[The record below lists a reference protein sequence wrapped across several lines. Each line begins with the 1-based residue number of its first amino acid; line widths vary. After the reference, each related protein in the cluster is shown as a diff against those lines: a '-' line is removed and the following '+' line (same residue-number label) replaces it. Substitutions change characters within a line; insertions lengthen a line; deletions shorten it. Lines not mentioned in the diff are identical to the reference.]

1 MKGPP
6 LAALARQT
14 QQVYE
19 RNADWFAR
27 TRPQALIE
35 KPWLDRFVSLLPNPA
50 SILDLGCGSGDPIA
64 AYFLGL
70 GHRVVGMDAS
80 RAMIRIARQRRPDGD
95 WRLGDMRA
103 LALPERFDGIIGW
116 NSFFHLTQ
124 AEQHDVL
131 PRMARHLRARGA
143 LLLSVGPEAGEV
155 AGQVGDDPVYHASL
169 SQSEYR
175 SILTSEGM
183 QVVAF
188 TPEDPDCYGMTLL
201 LARKGAD

>member
-6 LAALARQT
+6 LATLARQT

-35 KPWLDRFVSLLPNPA
+35 KPWLDRFVSLLPNHA
-50 SILDLGCGSGDPIA
+50 RILDLGCGSGDPIA

-80 RAMIRIARQRRPDGD
+80 HAMISIARQRRPEGD

-103 LALPERFDGIIGW
+103 LALPERFDGIIAW

-124 AEQHDVL
+124 AEQRDVL

-143 LLLSVGPEAGEV
+143 LLLTVGPEAGEV
-155 AGQVGDDPVYHASL
+155 AGRVGDDPVYHASL
-169 SQSEYR
+169 SQSEYS
-175 SILTSEGM
+175 SILANERM

>member
-1 MKGPP
+1 MRVPP
-6 LAALARQT
+6 LAKLARQT
-14 QQVYE
+14 QHVYE

-35 KPWLDRFVSLLPNPA
+35 KPWLDRFVALLPDHA

-64 AYFLGL
+64 GYFLGL

-80 RAMIRIARQRRPDGD
+80 QAMIRIARQRRPEGD
-95 WRLGDMRA
+95 WRLGDMRV

-124 AEQHDVL
+124 AEQRDVL
-131 PRMARHLRARGA
+131 PRMAGHLRARGA

-155 AGQVGDDPVYHASL
+155 AGQVGNDPVYHSSL
-169 SQSEYR
+169 SQSEYA
-175 SILTSEGM
+175 SILAKEGLR
-183 QVVAF
+183 VVAF

-201 LARKGAD
+201 LAQKGAD